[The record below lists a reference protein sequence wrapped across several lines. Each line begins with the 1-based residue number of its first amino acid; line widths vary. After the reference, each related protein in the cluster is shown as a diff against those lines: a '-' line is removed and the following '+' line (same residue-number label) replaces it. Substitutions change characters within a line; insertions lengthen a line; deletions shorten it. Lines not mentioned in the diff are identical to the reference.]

1 MKKVFL
7 VAALALGSFA
17 TFAAT
22 PIVSN
27 TNGIYMIQDEYEE
40 IDVAEVPQ
48 AITDA
53 LAADFPGATISKAYK
68 NDASEYKIDVAVGE
82 ETTTLYANENGEW
95 IQK

>member
-27 TNGIYMIQDEYEE
+27 TNGIYMIQDEYQE
-40 IDVAEVPQ
+40 I
-48 AITDA
+48 
-53 LAADFPGATISKAYK
+53 
-68 NDASEYKIDVAVGE
+68 
-82 ETTTLYANENGEW
+82 ENYLKKKCR
-95 IQK
+95 IY